1 MSKTIDF
8 QILAKIIRDLDRI
21 YDADC
26 DDYPDHRII
35 SNNERAIE
43 RWFNEMGAD
52 EQMKR
57 DIYDTHV
64 RFDPTYEAQCDRLRA
79 KGYTIVNNKKKETS
93 K

>member
-8 QILAKIIRDLDRI
+8 QILAKVIRDLDRI
-21 YDADC
+21 YDADF
-26 DDYPDHRII
+26 DDNHRAVAT
-35 SNNERAIE
+35 NERAIE
-43 RWFNEMGAD
+43 RWFKKMGAD
-52 EQMKR
+52 DQMKR

-79 KGYTIVNNKKKETS
+79 KGYTIINNNTKKEAQ